1 MSRMFAKG
9 LRCNIAGRGII
20 CDFSFR
26 SNAPRHDGVSRLN
39 GFILQLAQVLSGCCA
54 AGRFRVRADI
64 LFGLV
69 ADAGLWPIKN
79 VLIKK

>member
-1 MSRMFAKG
+1 MFAKG
-9 LRCNIAGRGII
+9 LHYSIAGRSITR
-20 CDFSFR
+20 DFSFR
-26 SNAPRHDGVSRLN
+26 SDAPLHDGVSRLN

-69 ADAGLWPIKN
+69 ADAGRWRIKN